1 MGIFSKF
8 DSTGTRFTQIR
19 YGKDLPGGG
28 STQQPFIRKQPVDSV
43 VDLANTGGIG
53 WFRGGSL
60 ITPAREDDLL
70 RFRKFFS
77 TAQGRS
83 FVGKQNALSRIG
95 VKTQA
100 SFGLSYLGGALN
112 EGIYNPLVTEAQVR
126 EAGSGL
132 HLTKNGLSGLNPTT
146 EAGGGSLFGQIIGGI
161 ANQST
166 LNAYSSVVTN
176 TQPTEVNRLLQFT
189 QQKINSR
196 IYNLPTS
203 TSSNTPIELVL
214 NFLGINI
221 GNNSRSNLFRKDP
234 DPNILTRYSGGPGSF
249 GGAFDTVIGR
259 YSNTNDGID
268 FSKNSNFEG
277 KYYVLNPEQ
286 ISNIPTIGPGGFTN
300 GEIPQDFR
308 RTLLQDGEVRRQLS
322 GTGQTDVLSKSIN
335 YERFNL
341 EARTGLGN
349 PGRRNKNTENYNARQ
364 AALDKINSL
373 PIFSSTE
380 QKEKDAA
387 GNSTRDLINF
397 RIGVQNN
404 ANPNQYEWIYLRSFI
419 NSMSE
424 GYNAQWDN
432 TKYAGRAENF
442 YYYQGF
448 TRNVSM
454 NFSVMALS
462 LAELKTQYRKLN
474 FLASSLAP
482 SYSPNYMQG
491 NLIKLTVG
499 DYFFNQFGFITD
511 LSYNVDGEA
520 GWEIGIGSSF
530 NDPFSNVNPNARK
543 LPKKIDVEMSF
554 TPIEKFRVEKQ
565 VNEYSGAGG
574 YVSLHGQQQFIDPP
588 HLEPEDNLL
597 PTLNVK
603 PQKPQLLDVSLNS
616 EIPELELRREIPIVD
631 KPPGFL
637 N

>member
-28 STQQPFIRKQPVDSV
+28 STQQPFIRKQPVDRV

-126 EAGSGL
+126 GAGSGL
-132 HLTKNGLSGLNPTT
+132 HLTKNGLTGLNPTN
-146 EAGGGSLFGQIIGGI
+146 EAGGGSLVGQILGGI

-166 LNAYSSVVTN
+166 LNPYSSVVTN
-176 TQPTEVNRLLQFT
+176 NQPTDDNRLIQFT

-203 TSSNTPIELVL
+203 LAGNTALEAFI
-214 NFLGINI
+214 NFLGFSN
-221 GNNSRSNLFRKDP
+221 RSNMFRKDP
-234 DPNILTRYSGGPGSF
+234 DPNTLTRYSGGPGSF

-268 FSKNSNFEG
+268 FAKNPNFEG

-308 RTLLQDGEVRRQLS
+308 RTLLQDGAVRRQLD
-322 GTGQTDVLSKSIN
+322 GTGQKDVLSKSIN

-349 PGRRNKNTENYNARQ
+349 PGRRNKNTEDYNARQ

-373 PIFSSTE
+373 PIFRSTE
-380 QKEKDAA
+380 QKDEDAA

-404 ANPNQYEWIYLRSFI
+404 ANPNQYDWIYFRSFI
-419 NSMSE
+419 ESMSE
-424 GYNAQWDN
+424 NYNAQWDN

-448 TRNVSM
+448 TRNVTM
-454 NFSVMALS
+454 NFNVMALS
-462 LAELKTQYRKLN
+462 LAELKTQYQKLN

-491 NLIKLTVG
+491 NLIKLNVG
-499 DYFFNQFGFITD
+499 DYFINQFGFITD
-511 LSYNVDGEA
+511 LSYTVDGEA
-520 GWEIGIGSSF
+520 GWEIGIGSNF
-530 NDPFSNVNPNARK
+530 DNPFANVNRNAKK
-543 LPKKIDVEMSF
+543 LPKKIDVQMSF

-565 VNEYSGAGG
+565 TNTYGNGESDSVGIVNEFGN
-574 YVSLHGQQQFIDPP
+574 QKFI
-588 HLEPEDNLL
+588 
-597 PTLNVK
+597 LNESA
-603 PQKPQLLDVSLNS
+603 QAEAQDAFNDLGLTD
-616 EIPELELRREIPIVD
+616 EQIVNIARA
-631 KPPGFL
+631 F
-637 N
+637 

>member
-126 EAGSGL
+126 GAGSGL
-132 HLTKNGLSGLNPTT
+132 HLTKNGLTGLNPTN
-146 EAGGGSLFGQIIGGI
+146 EAGGGSLVGQILGGI

-166 LNAYSSVVTN
+166 LNPYSSVVTN
-176 TQPTEVNRLLQFT
+176 NQPTDDNRLIQFT

-196 IYNLPTS
+196 IYSLPTS
-203 TSSNTPIELVL
+203 LAGNTVL
-214 NFLGINI
+214 EAFINFLGFSN
-221 GNNSRSNLFRKDP
+221 RSNMFRKDP
-234 DPNILTRYSGGPGSF
+234 DPNTLTRYSGGPGSF

-268 FSKNSNFEG
+268 FSKNPNFEG

-308 RTLLQDGEVRRQLS
+308 RTLLQDGAVRRQLS
-322 GTGQTDVLSKSIN
+322 GTGQKDVLSKSIN

-349 PGRRNKNTENYNARQ
+349 PGRRNKNTEDYNARQ

-373 PIFSSTE
+373 PIFRSTE
-380 QKEKDAA
+380 QKEEDAA

-404 ANPNQYEWIYLRSFI
+404 ANPNQYDWIYFRSFI
-419 NSMSE
+419 ESMSE
-424 GYNAQWDN
+424 NYNAQWDN

-448 TRNVSM
+448 TRNVTM
-454 NFSVMALS
+454 NFNVMALS

-491 NLIKLTVG
+491 NLIKLNVG
-499 DYFFNQFGFITD
+499 DYFINQFGFITD

-520 GWEIGIGSSF
+520 GWEIGIGSNF
-530 NDPFSNVNPNARK
+530 NDPFSDVNPDARR
-543 LPKKIDVEMSF
+543 LPKKIDVQMSF

-565 VNEYSGAGG
+565 TNEYFVNGDISSYGE
-574 YVSLHGQQQFIDPP
+574 QKFISPIP
-588 HLEPEDNLL
+588 EPSSPVLSSPSPL
-597 PTLNVK
+597 F
-603 PQKPQLLDVSLNS
+603 LDDDTNF
-616 EIPELELRREIPIVD
+616 EIPELDLRRIVPRVD
-631 KPPGFL
+631 QPPGFL